1 MKQHLV
7 CKSYRIDPDKLAR
20 AKKALGAASESEA
33 VRMAIEAVIDHEET
47 MTLARKI
54 MKRQRHALRE
64 LAAYDREIGLDQ
76 DQGVGKPA
84 MLPKQSRRASGKVST
99 VAGLIDRD
107 RSEREDSLQ
116 AGFKRGKEK
125 YAGKRNHQ

>member
-47 MTLARKI
+47 MALARKI
-54 MKRQRHALRE
+54 MKRQSHALRE
-64 LAAYDREIGLDQ
+64 LAAYDGEIGLDQ
-76 DQGVGKPA
+76 DKGAGKPA
-84 MLPKQSRRASGKVST
+84 MLPKQSKRASGKISA
-99 VAGLIDRD
+99 VARLIDRD
-107 RSEREDSLQ
+107 RSEREESLL
-116 AGFKRGKEK
+116 AAFKRGKER
-125 YAGKRNHQ
+125 YAGKRNNQ